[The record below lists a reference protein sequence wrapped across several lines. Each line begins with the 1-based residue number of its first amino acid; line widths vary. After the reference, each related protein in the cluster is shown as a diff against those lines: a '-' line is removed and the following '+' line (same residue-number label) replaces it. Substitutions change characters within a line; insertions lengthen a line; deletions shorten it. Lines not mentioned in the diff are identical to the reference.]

1 MNKNKTINITMSV
14 EGQAESG
21 EEIKE
26 QQGLGGEE
34 ITLGKQTVYWRPS
47 QPWEC
52 CLLLLKT

>member
-1 MNKNKTINITMSV
+1 MNITMSV

-34 ITLGKQTVYWRPS
+34 ITSGKQTVDWRLP
-47 QPWEC
+47 QPREC
-52 CLLLLKT
+52 CLLLKT